1 MGRLLLKR
9 RARLSR
15 DTQIVASAR
24 VGYAG
29 LQLPGPVSAGTRWRG
44 RLDVVLVP
52 GELQV
57 AGHGG
62 IWRYPV
68 ADMVLA
74 SESGLA
80 VAGLRVDFL
89 VGGPL
94 VVALSD
100 RGAVLSGLQRQILE
114 YERSLQT
121 DAPVAAWEAR
131 GRLVSVVPT
140 GSAAAL
146 TSAIGLLLDRSTQ
159 RATDRTEPTATDG
172 TDDVG
177 LGQLVEHLRS
187 RRRQLLARH
196 EMSA

>member
-9 RARLSR
+9 RAGLSR

-44 RLDVVLVP
+44 RLVP
-52 GELQV
+52 GARLA

-94 VVALSD
+94 VVALGD

-121 DAPVAAWEAR
+121 DAPVAAWEVR

-140 GSAAAL
+140 GSEAAL
-146 TSAIGLLLDRSTQ
+146 TSAIGLLLDRSAQ
-159 RATDRTEPTATDG
+159 RTTDRTEPTATDG